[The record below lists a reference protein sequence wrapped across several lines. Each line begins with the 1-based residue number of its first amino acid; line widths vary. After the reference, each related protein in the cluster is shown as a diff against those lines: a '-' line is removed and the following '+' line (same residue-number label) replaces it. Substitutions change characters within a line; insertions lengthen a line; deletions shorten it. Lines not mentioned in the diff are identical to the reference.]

1 MDKAGLLRTIAETG
15 YSAGFGA
22 RKTFATYDIVEKA
35 PGWIGFISFAIGTFA
50 LVFDQLAAKVP
61 SALLLIAGVGS
72 LYFGSYRCSEY
83 EATAKQLLG
92 IQNRLRN
99 LYRSVQAGADTVTAK
114 AELDLIEHDYHS
126 ITVSRQVFLSDWYA
140 HYKFFGQTQID
151 WMDDQLHFGFWKD
164 KIPFSAKV
172 VMAVA
177 AVCGISC
184 AIWLLFHSHCS
195 LV

>member
-1 MDKAGLLRTIAETG
+1 MDKDGLLRTIAEIG
-15 YSAGFGA
+15 YNAGFGA

-35 PGWIGFISFAIGTFA
+35 PGWIGFFSFAIGTFA

-99 LYRSVQAGADTVTAK
+99 LYRSVQAGADVNAAK
-114 AELDLIEHDYHS
+114 TELDVIERDYHS

-140 HYKFFGQTQID
+140 HYKFFGQTQIG
-151 WMDDQLHFGFWKD
+151 WMDEQIHFGFWKD

-172 VMAVA
+172 AMAVA
-177 AVCGISC
+177 VVVAISW
-184 AIWLLFHSHCS
+184 ASWFLFHAYCS
-195 LV
+195 IA